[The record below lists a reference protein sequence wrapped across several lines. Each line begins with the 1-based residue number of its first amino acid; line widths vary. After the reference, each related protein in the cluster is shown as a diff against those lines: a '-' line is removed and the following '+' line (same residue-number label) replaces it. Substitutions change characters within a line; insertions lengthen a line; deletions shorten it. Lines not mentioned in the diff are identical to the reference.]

1 MRSAFGECADSGVKP
16 PFAAAAIPAVARTAD
31 VTKKNRQSFR
41 RTRRAFY
48 EGGRALAR
56 GPTRT
61 RSRRIRGVRRRRPAG
76 SWRRLRG
83 RRTLARL
90 PAGDRAGRPSRILAL
105 DGDVARRRRL
115 VPQARDGRRRLR
127 GGRAQARR
135 DRPRSGAVRELTAP
149 RRGLCGGRKRKLI
162 RTRRY

>member
-1 MRSAFGECADSGVKP
+1 
-16 PFAAAAIPAVARTAD
+16 
-31 VTKKNRQSFR
+31 TKKNSESFR

-61 RSRRIRGVRRRRPAG
+61 RSRRIRGVRRRRSPG

-83 RRTLARL
+83 CGTLARL
-90 PAGDRAGRPSRILAL
+90 PAGDRAGRPSRVLAL
-105 DGDVARRRRL
+105 DRYVARRHRL
-115 VPQARDGRRRLR
+115 VPEARDGRRRLR

-135 DRPRSGAVRELTAP
+135 DRSRAEAVLSGGPACVGDAEELEHGIGVDVVEVDCVPRPWCDRAV
-149 RRGLCGGRKRKLI
+149 GLPD
-162 RTRRY
+162 

>member
-1 MRSAFGECADSGVKP
+1 MRCAFGECANSGVKP

-56 GPTRT
+56 GPTCT
-61 RSRRIRGVRRRRPAG
+61 RSGRIRGVRRWRSPG

-90 PAGDRAGRPSRILAL
+90 PAGDRAGRPSRVLAL
-105 DGDVARRRRL
+105 DGDVARRGWL
-115 VPQARDGRRRLR
+115 VPGGRDGGRGLR
-127 GGRAQARR
+127 GGRAQAR
-135 DRPRSGAVRELTAP
+135 G
-149 RRGLCGGRKRKLI
+149 
-162 RTRRY
+162 